1 MKHPRVDP
9 CVTFFNR
16 FKPVEREARL
26 DDDDDDEEE
35 EEEEDGI
42 YRRERGVKKKK
53 KKKTAFTD
61 ASAVLARSIQRGHSI
76 RTDRRERGGGG
87 RDGVG
92 RCRRR
97 KPAWRKRRYY

>member
-35 EEEEDGI
+35 EEEEEDGI
-42 YRRERGVKKKK
+42 YRRERGVG
-53 KKKTAFTD
+53 
-61 ASAVLARSIQRGHSI
+61 AVDSTWTLHSYRPTRARWWWS
-76 RTDRRERGGGG
+76 
-87 RDGVG
+87 
-92 RCRRR
+92 
-97 KPAWRKRRYY
+97 

>member
-26 DDDDDDEEE
+26 DDDDDEEEEE

-42 YRRERGVKKKK
+42 HRRERGV
-53 KKKTAFTD
+53 T
-61 ASAVLARSIQRGHSI
+61 RSIQRGHSI